1 MLTLGQ
7 LRDQASADLAL
18 RYEGIVTVLASGG
31 LQVTVPKL
39 ADEFSLARAPL
50 TDFLWPHHFGYTA
63 TADPAVTTTTTTLTD
78 TRAAWTAGQWIGYVV
93 SCNGKTMTVTSNTA
107 TVLTG
112 AAWSGGGTPGNGSTY
127 TIVAPDYAN
136 WRRVT
141 NYDDIGGIFT
151 INRIH
156 NPALVVND
164 RVSIFLILTPAQ
176 WTEVINQALMEE
188 DFIDRDAVPLV
199 SGTTLYT
206 LSSWIQ
212 VQEQVRRVYY
222 EWTDA
227 FGRVHQ
233 DDIPNY
239 RLMQQTLTVKLSV
252 DPLVN
257 VTSVNVIV
265 EARRHHATLALEADT
280 ASFPDRLA
288 LAVVRVRALKRIYSM
303 MSEPMWKAMFAQELL
318 DAEKELLAARKLLTP
333 QTEAKP
339 LHHERATVGPEIAV
353 TGFRW

>member
-7 LRDQASADLAL
+7 LRDTASADLGL
-18 RYEGIVTVLASGG
+18 RYEGVVTALGGSG

-50 TDFLWPHHFGYTA
+50 TDFLWPHHTGYTA
-63 TADPAVTTTTTTLTD
+63 TADPAVTTTSTTLTD
-78 TRAAWTAGQWIGYVV
+78 TRAAWTVNQWIGYVV
-93 SCNGKTMTVTSNTA
+93 TCNGKTMTVTGNTA

-141 NYDDIGGIFT
+141 LYDDIAGVFT
-151 INRIH
+151 VNRIH
-156 NPALVVND
+156 SPALVVND

-176 WTEVINQALMEE
+176 WTEVVNQAFMEE
-188 DFIDRDAVPLV
+188 DFIDRDTVPLV

-212 VQEQVRRVYY
+212 VQEQVKRVFY

-227 FGRVHQ
+227 FGRLHQ
-233 DDIPNY
+233 DDIPSY
-239 RLMQQTLTVKLSV
+239 RLMQQTLTVKISV

-257 VTSVNVIV
+257 VTTVNLIV
-265 EARRHHATLALEADT
+265 EARRHHAALTVEADT

-318 DAEKELLAARKLLTP
+318 DAEKELLSARKLLTP
-333 QTEAKP
+333 QTEEKP
-339 LHHERATVGPEIAV
+339 LHYERLTTGPELAV
-353 TGFRW
+353 TSFRW